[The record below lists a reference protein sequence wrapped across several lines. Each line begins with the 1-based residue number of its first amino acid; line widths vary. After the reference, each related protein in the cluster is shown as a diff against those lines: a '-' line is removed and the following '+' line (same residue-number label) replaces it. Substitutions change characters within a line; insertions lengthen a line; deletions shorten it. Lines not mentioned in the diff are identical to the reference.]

1 MEFEELVQLAGSG
14 EAETLEFKKSTGQLQ
29 RAGETL
35 CAFLNGQGGRVLIGV
50 TDEGKIAGQ
59 AVTDT
64 TLQGVAEILRRLE
77 PAVYIPLI
85 PVLLPDSERRVLVL
99 EAWPVPGKQP
109 LFLMAERTAGLARQ
123 PR

>member
-14 EAETLEFKKSTGQLQ
+14 EAETLIFKKSTGQLQ

-50 TDEGKIAGQ
+50 TDEGKITGQ

-64 TLQGVAEILRRLE
+64 TLQGVAEILR
-77 PAVYIPLI
+77 
-85 PVLLPDSERRVLVL
+85 
-99 EAWPVPGKQP
+99 
-109 LFLMAERTAGLARQ
+109 
-123 PR
+123 